1 MTSHETTLSGKTFPL
16 THHGNPPI
24 LLSLKNEFRH
34 LKTWKISWL
43 DRTGEKLNVAVF
55 LQFVVGGLFLGG
67 IYTLIALGIVIIYKS
82 TKVFNFAQGWM
93 VTLSAFI
100 LVTFIGKFGV
110 VVGMIIGLAAGA
122 LIGLIIERL
131 LMRPL
136 IGQPLITALLLTIM
150 LAYVIEGVNILAW
163 GSFGYDIPV
172 TLPGES
178 IKVGEVVIS
187 HDLLWGLGIAVMA
200 FAGFSFFY
208 WRTPMGKV
216 MRATAE
222 DHQVS
227 QSLGLPVKG
236 VFALSWIFAGLLSIV
251 AGFFLGMISGVHY
264 LMYTGLLGAIVVVFL
279 GGLDS
284 VAGAIVGGMILGLI
298 KSLVA
303 GYLSPDL
310 ARAVIFIILLVILV
324 IKPYGLFG
332 LPRIERL

>member
-1 MTSHETTLSGKTFPL
+1 VDL
-16 THHGNPPI
+16 
-24 LLSLKNEFRH
+24 
-34 LKTWKISWL
+34 
-43 DRTGEKLNVAVF
+43 F
-55 LQFVVGGLFLGG
+55 LQFMVGGLFLGG

-93 VTLSAFI
+93 VTLGAFI
-100 LVTFIGKFGV
+100 LATFIGRFGV
-110 VVGMIIGLAAGA
+110 LVGMIAGLAFGA

-163 GSFGYDIPV
+163 GSFGYEMPV
-172 TLPGES
+172 TLPGDS
-178 IKVGEVVIS
+178 INVGEVVIS
-187 HDLLWGLGIAVMA
+187 HDLLWGLGVAVMA
-200 FAGFSFFY
+200 FVAFSFFY
-208 WRTPMGKV
+208 WRAPMGKV

-222 DHQVS
+222 DHQVA

-236 VFALSWIFAGLLSIV
+236 VFALSWILAGMISIV
-251 AGFFLGMISGVHY
+251 AGFFLGMVSGVHY

-284 VAGAIVGGMILGLI
+284 IAGAIVGGMVLGLI

-310 ARAVIFIILLVILV
+310 ARAVIFIIFLVILV

-332 LPRIERL
+332 LVRIERL

>member
-1 MTSHETTLSGKTFPL
+1 M
-16 THHGNPPI
+16 
-24 LLSLKNEFRH
+24 
-34 LKTWKISWL
+34 
-43 DRTGEKLNVAVF
+43 AVF
-55 LQFVVGGLFLGG
+55 LQFVIGGLFLGG
-67 IYTLIALGIVIIYKS
+67 IYALIALGIVIIYKS

-93 VTLSAFI
+93 VTLGAFM
-100 LVTFIGKFGV
+100 LATFIGKFGV
-110 VVGMIIGLAAGA
+110 LVGMIAGLAFGVF
-122 LIGLIIERL
+122 LGLIIERL

-163 GSFGYDIPV
+163 GSFGYDMPV

-178 IKVGEVVIS
+178 IKVGKVVIS
-187 HDLLWGLGIAVMA
+187 HDLLWGLGVAVMA

-208 WRTPMGKV
+208 LRAPMGKV

-222 DHQVS
+222 DHQVA

-236 VFALSWIFAGLLSIV
+236 VFALSWIFAGLISIV
-251 AGFFLGMISGVHY
+251 AGFFLGMVSGVHY
-264 LMYTGLLGAIVVVFL
+264 LMYTALLGAIVVVFL

-284 VAGAIVGGMILGLI
+284 IAGAIVGGMILGLI

-310 ARAVIFIILLVILV
+310 ARAVIFIVLLVILV

-332 LPRIERL
+332 LVRIERL

>member
-1 MTSHETTLSGKTFPL
+1 M
-16 THHGNPPI
+16 
-24 LLSLKNEFRH
+24 
-34 LKTWKISWL
+34 
-43 DRTGEKLNVAVF
+43 AVF
-55 LQFVVGGLFLGG
+55 LQFIVGGLFVGG

-93 VTLSAFI
+93 VTLGAFI

-110 VVGMIIGLAAGA
+110 VVGVIAGLAAGA
-122 LIGLIIERL
+122 LLGLVIERL

-150 LAYVIEGVNILAW
+150 LAYVIEGVNILVW
-163 GSFGYDIPV
+163 GSFGYNMPV

-187 HDLLWGLGIAVMA
+187 HDLLWGLGVSVVA

-208 WRTPMGKV
+208 RRALMGKV

-222 DHQVS
+222 DHQVA
-227 QSLGLPVKG
+227 QSLGLAVKG
-236 VFALSWIFAGLLSIV
+236 VFALSWILAGLISIV
-251 AGFFLGMISGVHY
+251 AGLFLGMVSGVHY

-284 VAGAIVGGMILGLI
+284 ITGAIVGGMTLGLI

-332 LPRIERL
+332 LVRIERL

>member
-1 MTSHETTLSGKTFPL
+1 MAL
-16 THHGNPPI
+16 
-24 LLSLKNEFRH
+24 
-34 LKTWKISWL
+34 
-43 DRTGEKLNVAVF
+43 F
-55 LQFVVGGLFLGG
+55 LQFIVAGLFLGG

-93 VTLSAFI
+93 VTLGAFI
-100 LVTFIGKFGV
+100 LATFIGKFGV
-110 VVGMIIGLAAGA
+110 MAGMIAGLAFGA
-122 LIGLIIERL
+122 LIGLFIERL

-163 GSFGYDIPV
+163 GSFGYDMPV

-178 IKVGEVVIS
+178 IEVGQVVIS
-187 HDLLWGLGIAVMA
+187 HDLLWGLGVAVIA

-208 WRTPMGKV
+208 WRAPMGKV

-222 DHQVS
+222 DHQIA

-236 VFALSWIFAGLLSIV
+236 VFALSWIFAGLISIV
-251 AGFFLGMISGVHY
+251 AGFFLGLVSGVHY
-264 LMYTGLLGAIVVVFL
+264 LMYTGLLGAIVVVFI
-279 GGLDS
+279 GCLDS
-284 VAGAIVGGMILGLI
+284 IAGAIVGGMILGLI

-303 GYLSPDL
+303 GYLSPNL
-310 ARAVIFIILLVILV
+310 ARAAIFIILLVILV

-332 LPRIERL
+332 LVRIERL